1 MSGTAC
7 CLALCYTVLCNS
19 PCCTLLSGLAG
30 VCACVNIPFHLRFM
44 SRMDNLLSQQTLH
57 STAAAK
63 DERSNGRILSALA
76 MQWTTMNYNRQHKWG
91 CRFCTWIFGHGSRHV
106 KTGYPKIECLD
117 TSKISWYLQMAKS
130 CGPTFNFDTH
140 LSGVKDILKVGTHTP
155 SSGLRPV
162 TEGSWFQ
169 MVEWSWRCWMLKTGW
184 MQCYLC
190 IPFVVVLY
198 ILLMSIFIWGLD
210 WTLDL

>member
-1 MSGTAC
+1 MCVRVWIFLSTSASCQGWTIC
-7 CLALCYTVLCNS
+7 SLNR
-19 PCCTLLSGLAG
+19 PCIQLQLPKTSA
-30 VCACVNIPFHLRFM
+30 V
-44 SRMDNLLSQQTLH
+44 MDAPL
-57 STAAAK
+57 
-63 DERSNGRILSALA
+63 ALA

-91 CRFCTWIFGHGSRHV
+91 CRFCTWIFGYGSRHV

-130 CGPTFNFDTH
+130 CGPTFNFDPH

-190 IPFVVVLY
+190 IPFVVMY
-198 ILLMSIFIWGLD
+198 MLLMSIFIWGLD